1 MAVVTKAKIEEL
13 IREQVPKTVGVQFV
27 KTMSV
32 ILVVAVEL
40 KSDGILVEPHIY
52 ADDKSIDTDL
62 ITVAEFNHILYRRSL
77 NIHKLYK
84 DVDGKTYKR
93 RALSE
98 VVDLVYNAVNRA
110 VYLIK
115 EQYENSED
123 DIIYVETNHYNSVR
137 HTFYKQVKESK
148 SSVWVQKIGKKY
160 AGDWQNGVVMPD
172 VKQEIGE
179 VRMVRRR
186 PDGTINL
193 GKYTITRLWDGEG
206 LQEYSD

>member
-13 IREQVPKTVGVQFV
+13 IKIKVPKTIGVNFV

-32 ILVVAVEL
+32 ILEVVVEL
-40 KSDGILVEPHIY
+40 KSDGIVVEPNIY
-52 ADDKSIDTDL
+52 ADGKSIDRDL
-62 ITVAEFNHILYRRSL
+62 ITTAEFNHIIYQRSL

-84 DVDGKTYKR
+84 EAPGNLYKR

-115 EQYENSED
+115 EQYERSED
-123 DIIYVETNHYNSVR
+123 DIIYVETYNYNALR
-137 HTFYKQVKESK
+137 HTFYKQVKETK
-148 SSVWVQKIGKKY
+148 SSVWLQQIGKKY
-160 AGDWQNGVVMPD
+160 AGDIQNGVVMPD
-172 VKQEIGE
+172 LTQEVGE

-186 PDGTINL
+186 PDGTISL
-193 GKYTITRLWDGEG
+193 GKYTSTRLWNGEG
-206 LQEYSD
+206 LEEYSD